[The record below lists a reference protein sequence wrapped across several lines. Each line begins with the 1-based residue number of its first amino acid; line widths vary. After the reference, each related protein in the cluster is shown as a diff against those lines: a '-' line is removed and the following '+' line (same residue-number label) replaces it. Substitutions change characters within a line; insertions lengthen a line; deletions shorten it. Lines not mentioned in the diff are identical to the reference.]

1 MNRNVYINIIGTILL
16 VCVIFFGIAI
26 VKSIDKMCRSTE
38 KLASNL
44 NDIQSSIANLE
55 KKIAEG
61 RISAPVPSASNVQEQ
76 KTSTAPVKIA
86 NLQYY
91 DPNAED
97 GGRLIAAISSET
109 ENMNYLINNE
119 SFVSAI
125 WGYATDSLTD
135 RNKEHIE
142 IFEPKMAESWSL
154 SDDKM
159 TYTIKLRKGILWH
172 DFTDPVTKKQ
182 WKDVEVTAH
191 DFKFYVDVVKNEA
204 VDCAPERSYL
214 KDLDRVEVVSDY
226 EFKVIWSKPYF
237 LSESIT
243 LGLSP
248 LPRHLYHA
256 YEGPFDGKKFNDDNE
271 RNRMV
276 VGCGPYRFERWDK
289 GQRIVLKRW
298 EKYFGKQ
305 YGIMPHLETIVFEVI
320 PHPNTQFQ
328 SLVSGMIDRMGLTP
342 EQWTKRTNIPEFDEN
357 TGKIGR
363 YKYPGR
369 SYFYIGYNLNM
380 PLFQDKKVRQALTHL
395 VDRERIVKE
404 VYYGLARVVTGPSF
418 IDSPYYDK
426 SIAPYPFS
434 IEKAKALLAEAGWKD
449 TNGDGILDKNGKKFE
464 FSIIGVSNHP
474 IQERMLPMIKEDM
487 AKAGIVMNITFI
499 EWSVYTQ
506 RLENKSFEVCTL
518 GWGMGLEDDPYQI
531 WHSSQADI
539 KASSNHI
546 CFKNKEA
553 DKLIDEIRVCF
564 DLDKRIKLFYQFH
577 RLLHDE
583 QPYTFLVSPYSL
595 VALSKVYRN
604 VRVFPGGIDTNI
616 MWCPKNLQKP
626 VP

>member
-1 MNRNVYINIIGTILL
+1 MNRNLYINILGTILL
-16 VCVIFFGIAI
+16 ICVVFFGIAI
-26 VKSIDKMCRSTE
+26 IVSIDKMCRSTE
-38 KLASNL
+38 KLADNL
-44 NDIQSSIANLE
+44 NEIQTSIRNLDKKISEGQFSAPSSSQKAQDQKTGQVQPAKIANLE
-55 KKIAEG
+55 FFDPKAE
-61 RISAPVPSASNVQEQ
+61 S
-76 KTSTAPVKIA
+76 
-86 NLQYY
+86 
-91 DPNAED
+91 
-97 GGRLIAAISSET
+97 GGRLIASVSSET

-125 WGYATDSLTD
+125 WGYANDSIAD

-154 SDDKM
+154 SEDKM

-172 DFTDPVTKKQ
+172 DFKDPVSKKE
-182 WKDVEVTAH
+182 WKDVEVTAK
-191 DFKFYVDVVKNEA
+191 DFKFYVDVIKDEN
-204 VDCAPERSYL
+204 VDCAPERTYL
-214 KDLDRVEVVSDY
+214 KDLEKIEVVSDY
-226 EFKVIWSKPYF
+226 EFKVVWAKPYF

-256 YEGPFDGKKFNDDNE
+256 YEGPFDGKKFNDDHE
-271 RNRMV
+271 RNRLV
-276 VGCGPYRFERWDK
+276 VGCGPYRFDRWNK
-289 GQRIVLKRW
+289 GQRIILKRW

-305 YGIMPHLETIVFEVI
+305 YGIMPPIENIVFEVI

-328 SLVSGMIDRMGLTP
+328 SLISSKIDRMGLTP
-342 EQWTKRTNIPEFDEN
+342 EQWTKRTNIPEFDEK
-357 TGKIGR
+357 TGAIGK

-369 SYFYIGYNLNM
+369 SYFYVGYNLTM
-380 PLFQDKKVRQALTHL
+380 PLFQDRKVRQALTHL

-404 VYYGLARVVTGPSF
+404 VYYGLARIVSGPSF

-434 IEKAKALLAEAGWKD
+434 IEKAKALLKEAGWKD
-449 TNGDGILDKNGKKFE
+449 SNGDGILDKDGRKFE
-464 FSIIGVSNHP
+464 FTIIGVTNHP
-474 IQERMLPMIKEDM
+474 IQERILPMIKEDM
-487 AKAGIVMNITFI
+487 AKAGIIMNITFI

-518 GWGMGLEDDPYQI
+518 GWGMGFEDDPYQI
-531 WHSSQADI
+531 WHSSQADM

-546 CFKNKEA
+546 SFRNKEA
-553 DKLIDEIRVCF
+553 DRLIEEIRVCF
-564 DLDKRIKLFYQFH
+564 DLNKRVELFHQFH
-577 RLLHDE
+577 KLLHDE

-604 VRVFPGGIDTNI
+604 VRVFPGGIDSNI
-616 MWCPKNLQKP
+616 MWCPKADQKP